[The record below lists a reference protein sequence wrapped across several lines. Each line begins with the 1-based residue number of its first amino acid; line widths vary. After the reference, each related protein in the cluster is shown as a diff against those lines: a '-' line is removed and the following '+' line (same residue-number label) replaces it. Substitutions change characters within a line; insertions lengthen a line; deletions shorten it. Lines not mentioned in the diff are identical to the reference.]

1 MNITNLYIIISVAL
15 CIGCNTAEQ
24 IMQQPTIPTNYA
36 YKEVSQDSANWA
48 LISWDS
54 FFRDESLKDLIRTG
68 LSQNQDVLKTLYR
81 IQISQTTL
89 QQARLGRLP
98 ELNVQA
104 STGVTRFGEY
114 TMDGVGNRDS
124 NLSPTVPE
132 DKMIPDPYRDF
143 LIGLDFSWEVDIWGK
158 LKMRK
163 RQALMRY
170 LESEEMLR
178 FTQTNLIANI
188 ASNYFLVAGLEE
200 EIMILEKNISF
211 QEAAFELGKSLK
223 EAGKDSQLSLD
234 QFEGLLLNSKG
245 LLLQKSRE
253 LQQAK
258 LNISQ
263 LTGSYS
269 TEFTYSLLE
278 ESESLPEVIEAGIPA
293 DLIRMRPDIRAA
305 ELNLQA
311 QQLEIGIVRTAFFPS
326 LNLSGLVGYNAF
338 DFSRLFLN
346 PASAIYQVGGGL
358 SAPIF
363 NRKRIEAMYET
374 AKAEQKIA
382 LYDFEQT
389 VLQGYLEVMGL
400 VNDYQYLSDQ
410 ISIKTDEVV
419 VQQRSVENAS
429 TMFKIGY
436 ANYLDVINSQSRS
449 LEAELDFVKL
459 RIEQFQSYVDLYKA
473 LGGGWM

>member
-1 MNITNLYIIISVAL
+1 MNINHLYIISCFSL
-15 CIGCNTAEQ
+15 LLSCNTAEHV
-24 IMQQPTIPTNYA
+24 MQRPDMPDTYTNEEL
-36 YKEVSQDSANWA
+36 KRDSANWA
-48 LISWDS
+48 MVSWGA
-54 FFRDESLKDLIRTG
+54 FFQDESLKALIQRG
-68 LSQNQDVLKTLYR
+68 LANNQDVLKTLYR
-81 IQISQTTL
+81 IQISQANL

-104 STGVTRFGEY
+104 GAGVNRFGEY

-143 LIGLDFSWEVDIWGK
+143 LIGIDFSWEVDIWGK

-163 RQALMRY
+163 KQALLRF

-188 ASNYFLVAGLEE
+188 ASNYFLIAGLEE
-200 EIMILEKNISF
+200 EILILNKNISF

-223 EAGKDSQLSLD
+223 EAGQDSQLSLD

-245 LLLQKSRE
+245 LLLQKNRE

-258 LNISQ
+258 FNLAQ
-263 LTGSYS
+263 LTGSYE
-269 TEFTYSLLE
+269 TNFTYASLSE
-278 ESESLPEVIEAGIPA
+278 TESLPEVIAAGVPA
-293 DLIRMRPDIRAA
+293 DLIRLRPDIRAA

-311 QQLEIGIVRTAFFPS
+311 QELEIGIVRTAFFPT

-358 SAPIF
+358 TAPIF

-400 VNDYQYLSDQ
+400 VNDYQYLADQ
-410 ISIKTDEVV
+410 ISVKTEEVV
-419 VQQRSVENAS
+419 VQQRSTENAS

-436 ANYLDVINSQSRS
+436 ADYLDVINSQSRS

-459 RIEQFQSYVDLYKA
+459 RVEQYQSYVELYRA
-473 LGGGWM
+473 LGGGWI

>member
-1 MNITNLYIIISVAL
+1 MNNYTIYILVA
-15 CIGCNTAEQ
+15 IAFSFSCNTAEQ
-24 IMQQPTIPTNYA
+24 ILTQPAIPVTYVNDA
-36 YKEVSQDSANWA
+36 LKKDSANWA
-48 LISWDS
+48 MISWES
-54 FFRDESLKDLIRTG
+54 FFRDEALKELIQDG

-81 IQISQTTL
+81 IQISQASL
-89 QQARLGRLP
+89 RQARLGRLP
-98 ELNVQA
+98 ELNLQA
-104 STGVTRFGEY
+104 STGVRRFGEY
-114 TMDGVGNRDS
+114 TMDGVGNTDS

-188 ASNYFLVAGLEE
+188 ATTYFLISGLEE
-200 EIMILEKNISF
+200 QIMILNKNISV
-211 QEAAFELGKSLK
+211 QEDAFELGKSLK
-223 EAGKDSQLSLD
+223 EAGQDSQLSLD
-234 QFEGLLLNSKG
+234 QFEALLLNSKG
-245 LLLQKSRE
+245 LLLQKNRE

-258 LNISQ
+258 LNLSQ

-269 TEFTYSLLE
+269 TDFSYNSLEQTEL
-278 ESESLPEVIEAGIPA
+278 LPEVIEAGVPA

-305 ELNLQA
+305 EMNLQA
-311 QQLEIGIVRTAFFPS
+311 QHLEVGIARTAFFPS

-346 PASAIYQVGGGL
+346 PASAIYHVGGGL

-363 NRKRIEAMYET
+363 NRKRIDAMYQT

-382 LYDFEQT
+382 LYNFEQT
-389 VLQGYLEVMGL
+389 VLRGYLEVMGFI
-400 VNDYQYLSDQ
+400 NDYQYLSDQ
-410 ISIKTDEVV
+410 ILLKTDEVI
-419 VQQRSVENAS
+419 VQKRSIENSS

-436 ANYLDVINSQSRS
+436 ADYLDVINSQSRS

-459 RIEQFQSYVDLYKA
+459 RVEQFQSYVDLYKA